1 MIFSQLP
8 MRFILIL
15 IILVSIAN
23 SQEFSVSMNN
33 MEPPKTE
40 LFYSQEFPEA
50 GDTLYLKV
58 TVPQGWK
65 INSNHV
71 PEDFL
76 VPSHID
82 AVAEGMVFDTIQ
94 WSKPV
99 VEHNEILGIDLFL
112 LQDTFTVA
120 LPIKSISDTYNPYDA
135 TLKFTYQ
142 ACSKICL
149 APKTIEISFNQTW
162 QKKKAKPEIKEK
174 SSLPIYILLAF
185 LGGLL
190 LNAMPCVL
198 PVLFLKIFDLIKKT
212 GESKRN
218 MLKWGFATASG
229 IWASFFV
236 IALLISGL
244 RLTGNAVGWGFQFQH
259 PAYTAAMVLC
269 LAVFALNL
277 WGVFEIWMPGNV
289 LNVWEKHT
297 KESGFRGAFAYGIL
311 LVLLSTPCSAPF
323 LGTAIGF
330 AFTAATVELLVIF
343 AAVAIGLS
351 FPYIILSIFPQWTK
365 KLPRPGNWMLIL
377 KQFLG
382 FPLLLTVVWLFW
394 IFYKQTNQDASVR
407 LGLFLCVAGFFAW
420 LSGIFAKP
428 GKPWLRF
435 VFLWFVFILIYAL
448 SWKLWI
454 SPQTRSVSL
463 EKTVYES
470 SEWVLFSPKKLDSL
484 QSEGIAVWVNGTAEW
499 CITCKVNEKVV
510 FENEKVKELFTK
522 NGVVKMRADYTNSNH
537 EALMFFEK
545 YGRGGVPF
553 DLFLNS
559 SREAI
564 LLPEFLTVNGVIEA
578 LLEVKI

>member
-1 MIFSQLP
+1 MIFCQ
-8 MRFILIL
+8 LIL
-15 IILVSIAN
+15 IILVSLAY
-23 SQEFSVSMNN
+23 SQDAFISLNN

-40 LFYSQEFPEA
+40 LFYSREFPKA

-58 TVPQGWK
+58 IVPQGWK
-65 INSNHV
+65 INSNRV

-76 VPSHID
+76 IPSRVD
-82 AVAEGMVFDTIQ
+82 AIAEGMVFDSIQ
-94 WSKPV
+94 WPKPM
-99 VEHNEILGIDLFL
+99 VEHNELLNMDLL
-112 LQDTFTVA
+112 LLRDTFIVA
-120 LPIKSISDTYNPYDA
+120 LPIKSISGNYNPYD
-135 TLKFTYQ
+135 TKLKFTYQ

-149 APKTIEISFNQTW
+149 APKTIEISFSQDW
-162 QKKKAKPEIKEK
+162 QKKNSEPEIKEK
-174 SSLPIYILLAF
+174 NSLPIYILLAF

-198 PVLFLKIFDLIKKT
+198 PILFLKIFDLVKKT

-218 MLKWGFATASG
+218 MLKWGFATAGG
-229 IWASFFV
+229 IWTSFFV
-236 IALLISGL
+236 IALIIVGL
-244 RLTGNAVGWGFQFQH
+244 RLTGNAVGWGFQFQY

-269 LAVFALNL
+269 LAIFALNL

-289 LNVWEKHT
+289 LNVWEKRT
-297 KESGFRGAFAYGIL
+297 KEGGFRGAFAYGIL

-330 AFTAATVELLVIF
+330 AFTATVFELVAIF
-343 AAVAIGLS
+343 AAVAMGLS
-351 FPYIILSIFPQWTK
+351 FPYIVLSMFPQWTK

-394 IFYKQTNQDASVR
+394 IFYKQTGVESSMR
-407 LGLFLCVAGFFAW
+407 LGLLLCVAGFFAW

-435 VFLWFVFILIYAL
+435 AILWLVFVLIYVF

-454 SPQTRSVSL
+454 NPQIRNMSL
-463 EKTVYES
+463 EETIYEN
-470 SEWVLFSPKKLDSL
+470 SEWILFSQKKLDSL
-484 QSEGIAVWVNGTAEW
+484 QSVGIAVWVNGAAEW
-499 CITCKVNEKVV
+499 CITCKMNEKVV
-510 FENEKVKELFTK
+510 FENEKVKELFEK
-522 NGVVKMRADYTNSNH
+522 KGIVKMRADYTNSNY

-559 SREAI
+559 HGKTI
-564 LLPEFLTVNGVIEA
+564 LLPELLTVDDVIEA
-578 LLEVKI
+578 LISEDMP

>member
-1 MIFSQLP
+1 MDKFWA
-8 MRFILIL
+8 ILAVFAAIGH
-15 IILVSIAN
+15 
-23 SQEFSVSMNN
+23 SQEFSVSLNN

-40 LFYSQEFPEA
+40 LFYSREFPKA

-65 INSNHV
+65 INSNRV

-76 VPSHID
+76 VPSRID
-82 AVAEGMVFDTIQ
+82 AIAEGMVFDSIK
-94 WSKPV
+94 WSEPI
-99 VEHNEILGIDLFL
+99 VERNELLNMDLL
-112 LQDTFTVA
+112 LLKDTFTVA
-120 LPIKSISDTYNPYDA
+120 LPIKSISDAYNPYDA
-135 TLKFTYQ
+135 KLKFTYQ

-149 APKTIEISFNQTW
+149 APKTIEISFGKVW
-162 QKKKAKPEIKEK
+162 QKKKSEPEIKEK
-174 SSLPIYILLAF
+174 NSLPIYILLAF

-198 PVLFLKIFDLIKKT
+198 PVLFLKIFDLVKKT

-229 IWASFFV
+229 IWASFFA
-236 IALLISGL
+236 IALAISGL

-289 LNVWEKHT
+289 LDIWGKRA
-297 KESGFRGAFAYGIL
+297 KEGGFRGAFAYGVL

-330 AFTAATVELLVIF
+330 AFAASTVELIAIF
-343 AAVAIGLS
+343 SAVAIGLS
-351 FPYIILSIFPQWTK
+351 FPYIILGVFPQWTK

-382 FPLLLTVVWLFW
+382 FPLLLAVAWLFW
-394 IFYKQTNQDASVR
+394 IFYRQTGGESSMR
-407 LGLFLCVAGFFAW
+407 LGLLLCAAGFFAW

-435 VFLWFVFILIYAL
+435 ALLWFVFISIYAF

-454 SPQTRSVSL
+454 APQIRDVSL
-463 EKTVYES
+463 EKTAYEN
-470 SEWVLFSPKKLDSL
+470 SEWVLFSQKKLDSL
-484 QSEGIAVWVNGTAEW
+484 QSEGIAVWVNGAAEW
-499 CITCKVNEKVV
+499 CITCKMNEKVV
-510 FENEKVKELFTK
+510 FENEKIKELFAEK
-522 NGVVKMRADYTNSNH
+522 GIVKMRADYTNSNS

-559 SREAI
+559 RGKAV
-564 LLPEFLTVNGVIEA
+564 LLPELLTVDAVIEA
-578 LLEVKI
+578 L